1 MPYISPTQTTQ
12 DPLGRQRITQEPL
25 IQWYEDFSVTPDIV
39 TRWLSTNGGGGTAP
53 AWSAGQMNLVSG
65 TTVNGFSLFQSRR
78 TFFTRS
84 PSFLELLNVVNFGN
98 AAISAGFPA
107 NNYALI
113 GFGTVPGSPTIAAPA
128 TDGMFFEMSLTGK
141 LSVVTFSGGTRA
153 QLPDMTV
160 GVGGPAGTIQI
171 GADFSPHRYWT
182 RFRGD
187 YGVASLDGFYP
198 EANVVSEFTSGA
210 VGPVNNTLPITFL
223 LIANG
228 GVSSGLQINASI
240 LSDTGRNQL
249 VVNNAVGT
257 YPSVPTN
264 IAYSATT
271 DTAFASVNAN
281 RVMLI
286 VSNDTTAKL
295 YLLVDPSGAGVSS
308 ATNFTY
314 VVPAGATFEF
324 PNPVS
329 TARVRGFWAAAG
341 AGSAAVSDINMSA
354 TGL

>member
-1 MPYISPTQTTQ
+1 MPYISPAQSTQ
-12 DPLGRQRITQEPL
+12 DTLGRLRITQEPL
-25 IQWYEDFSVTPDIV
+25 ILWYEDFSVTPDIV

-65 TTVNGFSLFQSRR
+65 TTANGFSLFQSRR
-78 TFFTRS
+78 TFFPKS
-84 PSFLELLNVVNFGN
+84 PSFIELLNVVNFGN
-98 AAISAGFPA
+98 AAITAGFPA

-141 LSVVTFSGGTRA
+141 LFVVTFSGGTRA
-153 QLPDMTV
+153 QLADMTV

-171 GADFSPHRYWT
+171 GADTSPHRYWT

-187 YGVASLDGFYP
+187 YGIASLDGFYP
-198 EANVVSEFTSGA
+198 ETNVVSEFTSGA
-210 VGPVNNTLPITFL
+210 VGPVNNNLPITFL
-223 LIANG
+223 LISNG

-249 VVNNAVGT
+249 AVNNAVAT
-257 YPSVPTN
+257 YPSAPTN
-264 IAYSATT
+264 VVSAAA
-271 DTAFASVNAN
+271 DTAITGVNAN

-286 VSNDTTAKL
+286 VSNDSTSKL
-295 YLLVDPSGAGVSS
+295 YLLVDPSGVGVAS

-314 VVPAGATFEF
+314 VVGPGATFEF

-329 TARVRGFWAAAG
+329 TARVRGFWSAANG
-341 AGSAAVSDINMSA
+341 TAAVSDISMGA